1 MSRTG
6 KQFRSEEESRRF
18 MSLFFP
24 VQKEIY
30 AYIAYH
36 VPKKNDSDDVFQ
48 EVAATLLSKF
58 DDYQEG
64 TDFLRW
70 AITVAKYKILS
81 FHRSN
86 NRRRIIFDET
96 YMDKIEGE
104 VLGKIK
110 RLDEESK
117 ALKQCLKKLNP
128 RQQEMIQCRYDRQ
141 MTYRQIAGQFNVS
154 MQSIHR
160 AISRI
165 HEALLSCVQISLQ
178 GGGIHG

>member
-1 MSRTG
+1 MSETG
-6 KQFRSEEESRRF
+6 KQFGNEEESRRF

-24 VQKEIY
+24 LQKEIY

-36 VPKKNDSDDVFQ
+36 VPRKNDSDDVFQ

-81 FHRSN
+81 FHRNN
-86 NRRRIIFDET
+86 NRRRIIFDESS
-96 YMDKIEGE
+96 MDKIEGE
-104 VLGKIK
+104 VLRKIQN
-110 RLDEESK
+110 LDEESK
-117 ALKQCLKKLNP
+117 ALKQCLRKLGP
-128 RQQEMIQCRYDRQ
+128 KQQALIKCRYDGQ

-154 MQSIHR
+154 MQSIYK

-165 HEALLSCVQISLQ
+165 HKALLKCIRISLQ
-178 GGGIHG
+178 GGEIHG